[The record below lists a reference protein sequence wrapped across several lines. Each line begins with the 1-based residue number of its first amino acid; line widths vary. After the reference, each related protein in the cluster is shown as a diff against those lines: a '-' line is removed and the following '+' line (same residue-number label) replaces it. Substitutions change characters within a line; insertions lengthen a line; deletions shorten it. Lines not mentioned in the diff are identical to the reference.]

1 MLSFAGAGL
10 AAMAVS
16 SQRGIAWAQVREEA
30 ENEPI
35 AIVRKGIDKYL
46 NVINVDLLEADAKS
60 KLSECVYVF
69 ISHGAGEQWTLR
81 ENLRAFGDYSFV
93 PQRMGGVVREKI
105 DTSIIMLGE
114 RLPHP
119 VFVSPMGS
127 HGLVHPEAE
136 IATAEGAAKSGGLV
150 CVSSASTSNVEEIGK
165 STSGPKWFQMY
176 LNVDQ
181 GISRGCCSG

>member
-93 PQRMGGVVREKI
+93 PQRMGGVGEALCASRAPPLP
-105 DTSIIMLGE
+105 TS
-114 RLPHP
+114 RRSANPHLVP
-119 VFVSPMGS
+119 NGS
-127 HGLVHPEAE
+127 KC
-136 IATAEGAAKSGGLV
+136 T
-150 CVSSASTSNVEEIGK
+150 
-165 STSGPKWFQMY
+165 
-176 LNVDQ
+176 
-181 GISRGCCSG
+181 